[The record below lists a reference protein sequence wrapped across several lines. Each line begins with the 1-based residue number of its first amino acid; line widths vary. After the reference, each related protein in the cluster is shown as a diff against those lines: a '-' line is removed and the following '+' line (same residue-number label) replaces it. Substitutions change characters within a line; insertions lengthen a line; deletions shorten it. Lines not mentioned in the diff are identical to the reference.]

1 MPASYEFL
9 RALFGTTED
18 GKPEALTFDQLAAKL
33 DEGKVKIADLGTGA
47 YVSKEKFD
55 AKETELTGVRK
66 QLEEANAS
74 IQSYKDMDIEGIK
87 KAAADWEKKYTDD
100 TAALNQK
107 LKDQERAHNEDM
119 FLSGFQFSSKAAAA
133 GIKAE
138 FVKRNFP
145 FEDGT
150 FIGGKEFME
159 KLMADDDYKAA
170 FKTAEQPTPAP
181 QPEPTPEK
189 PKPQFSTPSTPE
201 PAPKPKK
208 SLAELMRMKNENPN
222 AQISFD

>member
-1 MPASYEFL
+1 MSLRVGVLIIGGLHFLLEF
-9 RALFGTTED
+9 
-18 GKPEALTFDQLAAKL
+18 
-33 DEGKVKIADLGTGA
+33 I
-47 YVSKEKFD
+47 
-55 AKETELTGVRK
+55 
-66 QLEEANAS
+66 
-74 IQSYKDMDIEGIK
+74 
-87 KAAADWEKKYTDD
+87 
-100 TAALNQK
+100 
-107 LKDQERAHNEDM
+107 
-119 FLSGFQFSSKAAAA
+119 
-133 GIKAE
+133 
-138 FVKRNFP
+138 KRNFP

-170 FKTAEQPTPAP
+170 FKTAEQPAPAP
-181 QPEPTPEK
+181 TPDPAPEK